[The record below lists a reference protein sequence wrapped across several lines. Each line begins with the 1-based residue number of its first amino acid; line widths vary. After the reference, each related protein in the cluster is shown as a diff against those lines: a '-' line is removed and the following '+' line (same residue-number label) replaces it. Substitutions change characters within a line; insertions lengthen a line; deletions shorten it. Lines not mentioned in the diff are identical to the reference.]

1 MVKLKQTKV
10 PTVQNNNNNEK
21 QSHQTQIKTLNIL
34 FWGSSPFLASLCIT
48 LATELAVELREMK
61 EWRIYTDLY
70 NKLSYARILIGSH
83 L

>member
-10 PTVQNNNNNEK
+10 PTVQNNNNKK
-21 QSHQTQIKTLNIL
+21 QSRQTQMKTLNIL

-48 LATELAVELREMK
+48 LATELAVEWREMK